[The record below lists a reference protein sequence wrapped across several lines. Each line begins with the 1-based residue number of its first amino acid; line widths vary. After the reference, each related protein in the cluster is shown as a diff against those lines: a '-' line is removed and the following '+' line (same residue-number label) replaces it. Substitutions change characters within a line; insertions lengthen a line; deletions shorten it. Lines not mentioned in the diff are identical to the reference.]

1 MRRPAS
7 RVRGSASRSTFV
19 VLLGQFW
26 TGFAPVGWESMSAAA
41 RASSWFEAYL
51 ALPIVLLFYI
61 PHKLYYRTSVMRAHN
76 MDLHSGIRELNL
88 AGAHRRG
95 ARREAGLAALEEDL
109 PLVLLGVKR
118 WNCILDMPTALCI
131 MI

>member
-1 MRRPAS
+1 
-7 RVRGSASRSTFV
+7 

-26 TGFAPVGWESMSAAA
+26 TGFAPVGWETMSASA
-41 RASSWFEAYL
+41 RAGSWFEAYL

-88 AGAHRRG
+88 AELIA
-95 ARREAGLAALEEDL
+95 EERAERQGW
-109 PLVLLGVKR
+109 PR
-118 WNCILDMPTALCI
+118 WKKIYHWFC
-131 MI
+131 